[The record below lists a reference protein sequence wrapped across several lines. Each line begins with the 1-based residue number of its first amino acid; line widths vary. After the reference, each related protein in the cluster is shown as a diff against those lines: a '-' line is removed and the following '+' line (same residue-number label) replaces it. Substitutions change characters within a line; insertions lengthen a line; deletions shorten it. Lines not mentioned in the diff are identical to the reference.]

1 MGGKGG
7 KRKGGGLVVPG
18 FGAGGLRTPSATP
31 NASGSVGGAAVV
43 ELAGGMSYDVPVK
56 VPRVGVAESVADVA
70 ALSEGVGRLTVDPLV
85 ERIDSVLASI
95 RNLRVVPEVRSR
107 LLAQVEEV
115 KLSLEV
121 EGDRASECMRLRRV
135 LGERE
140 EGLMDAAV
148 KLREVREERYA
159 VRGELELEGAGAA
172 VELRG
177 VRDEL
182 ALVSEEMGSVRKEM
196 AVVVTERDEARKES
210 AHRLMRM
217 DKFQEGRKIVNKE
230 MERLLQE
237 GFDLRAEVERLKSG
251 KVLRGKGKGTS
262 MPAVPPPPGLVVVGV
277 QVAVPGVS
285 TVGMQTDV
293 SRVQVVRETTY
304 ASVAS
309 QACLEVAPTDVGVD
323 VDMGG
328 MGGGPAGPPPVP
340 PVPVVPVGPVP
351 GVVQAQ
357 ALLIHGVDCRRGMGA
372 LFAAPRRLRV
382 GECSVRGVR
391 WLLGVGRR
399 WGKRLS
405 SSVVY
410 LDRPVVVRG
419 GSVWFGG
426 ALHPVERYVF
436 AR

>member
-7 KRKGGGLVVPG
+7 KRKGGGLVVPS
-18 FGAGGLRTPSATP
+18 FGAGGLRTPSPTP
-31 NASGSVGGAAVV
+31 SVWGSVDGTAVV
-43 ELAGGMSYDVPVK
+43 ELAGGMSYDVLVK

-85 ERIDSVLASI
+85 GRIDSVLACI

-107 LLAQVEEV
+107 MLVQVEEV
-115 KLSLEV
+115 RLLLEV
-121 EGDRASECMRLRRV
+121 EGDKASECQRLRRV
-135 LGERE
+135 LWEKE

-148 KLREVREERYA
+148 ELKGVREERDA
-159 VRGELELEGAGAA
+159 VTEELELERAGAA

-182 ALVSEEMGSVRKEM
+182 ALERGEMESVRKEM
-196 AVVVTERDEARKES
+196 AVVVAERDEARKES

-217 DKFQEGRKIVNKE
+217 DRFQEGRKIVNKE

-237 GFDLRAEVERLKSG
+237 GFDLKAEVERLKSG
-251 KVLRGKGKGTS
+251 KVLKGKDKGMR
-262 MPAVPPPPGLVVVGV
+262 MPAVPPPPVLVGVGV
-277 QVAVPGVS
+277 QVVVPVVS
-285 TVGMQTDV
+285 TVGVQTDV
-293 SRVQVVRETTY
+293 SSVQVVRETTY
-304 ASVAS
+304 ASVAA
-309 QACLEVAPTDVGVD
+309 QTCAGVAPTGVGVD
-323 VDMGG
+323 VEMGG
-328 MGGGPAGPPPVP
+328 MGGGPTGPPPVP
-340 PVPVVPVGPVP
+340 PVPVVPVVPVP
-351 GVVQAQ
+351 GVFLAQ

-372 LFAAPRRLRV
+372 LFAAARRLRV
-382 GECSVRGVR
+382 GECTVRGVR

-405 SSVVY
+405 SVVVY

-426 ALHPVERYVF
+426 ALHPVECYVF